1 MMSEVS
7 DIQSDVKKAS
17 IKLVSTIS
25 QLKAQI
31 KSMPPGAEGDKLK
44 EELKLAEAR
53 VKSLKVILPE
63 TRSLFSRLILG
74 RVNLK
79 QWTTT
84 EKDRLRDEYNRFK
97 SRTNFIFM
105 GLPLIVLFSHYYLRK
120 QWKDTHWLNIMY
132 QIWMLYYYVSMAL
145 RENIL
150 LVNGSNIHPWWI
162 IHHYIAAFGTI
173 IVITWPPTEEYVN
186 FVPFFTWFL
195 VFQGFVQ
202 MLQLWYQ
209 TRRDYAN
216 RALGIVQRMDIS
228 YPETITEF
236 PKELLVL
243 VPFIFTS
250 HIWQLF
256 IGISLFGT
264 LASVF
269 DSNIYWTDYTQE
281 VQILIIALVF
291 TSLGIGNI
299 LATIKILWNKAKKE
313 RIMSKARKQKNGLTP
328 SASPNASPKGSTN
341 DLSSK
346 GTLLDA
352 SLSPHLKLHQQN
364 KKTD

>member
-1 MMSEVS
+1 MAE
-7 DIQSDVKKAS
+7 IQSDVKKGSMKMAS
-17 IKLVSTIS
+17 AIS

-31 KSMPPGAEGDKLK
+31 KSLPPGPECDKAK
-44 EELKLAEAR
+44 EELKMIEAKANGL
-53 VKSLKVILPE
+53 KSILPE
-63 TRSLFSRLILG
+63 TRSLFSRMILG

-84 EKDRLRDEYNRFK
+84 EKDRLRDEYNKFK
-97 SRTNFIFM
+97 RRTNLIFI

-150 LVNGSNIHPWWI
+150 LVNGSNMHPWWI

-173 IVITWPPTEEYVN
+173 IVITWPPTEEYMN

-216 RALGIVQRMDIS
+216 RALGLVQRMDVTYS
-228 YPETITEF
+228 ETITEF
-236 PKELLVL
+236 PKELLIL

-250 HIWQLF
+250 HLWQMF
-256 IGISLFGT
+256 IGLNLFNT
-264 LASVF
+264 LANVF
-269 DSNIYWTDYTQE
+269 DFNMNWTNYTQE
-281 VQILIIALVF
+281 VQIFVAAIVF
-291 TSLGIGNI
+291 TTLGIGNLI
-299 LATIKILWNKAKKE
+299 ATIKILVDKRNRE
-313 RIMSKARKQKNGLTP
+313 RTHSKPRKPKNGLTP
-328 SASPNASPKGSTN
+328 SASPDASPKGSTN
-341 DLSSK
+341 DLPSKAIADPSS
-346 GTLLDA
+346 
-352 SLSPHLKLHQQN
+352 SNSPHMKLHQSIH
-364 KKTD
+364 KKAD